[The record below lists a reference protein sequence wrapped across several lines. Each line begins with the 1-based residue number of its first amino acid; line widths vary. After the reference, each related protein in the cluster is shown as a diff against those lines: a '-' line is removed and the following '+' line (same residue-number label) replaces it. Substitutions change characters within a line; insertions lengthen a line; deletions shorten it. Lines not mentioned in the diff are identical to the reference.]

1 VYRLFREFSWSILKS
16 GSLFSGLSH
25 REQIPDG
32 LTALLALKHPDV
44 ALLSSR
50 LLMEAFEQIGG
61 PDPRM

>member
-1 VYRLFREFSWSILKS
+1 VYRLFREFSWSILNS
-16 GSLFSGLSH
+16 RSLFSGLPH

-50 LLMEAFEQIGG
+50 LFMEAFEQIGG
-61 PDPRM
+61 PDQGM